1 MPLWASILLPLL
13 VGLVAVAGGIL
24 GTYVTG
30 RLERERERRKLLV
43 ETARPFAEKLSG
55 AWDSVVYAREL
66 AEDELDHREEMKQG
80 LGTAKH
86 LAGEASV
93 PLAPV
98 RLLFGSEIGK
108 AAERALAE
116 VKSTTTYL
124 ERLCEAPD
132 PGEAQE
138 HKARAREAYE
148 RADEM
153 QRIFFSRAGDA
164 IWQAEIGPVRR
175 SLPGRPGL
183 RRARR

>member
-30 RLERERERRKLLV
+30 RLERERERRRLLV
-43 ETARPFAEKLSG
+43 ETTGPFVEKLGG
-55 AWDSVVYAREL
+55 AWDSVVYAIEL
-66 AEDELDHREEMKQG
+66 AEDEVDHSKEMKQA

-98 RLLFGSEIGK
+98 RLLFGTEIGK
-108 AAERALAE
+108 VAEQALAE
-116 VKSTTTYL
+116 IKSTATYL
-124 ERLCEAPD
+124 ERFCEAAA
-132 PGEAQE
+132 PGDAEE
-138 HKARAREAYE
+138 LRRAREAYQ

-153 QRIFFSRAGDA
+153 QRSLYSRAGDA
-164 IWQAEIGPVRR
+164 IWQARIGPPVRR
-175 SLPGRPGL
+175 LL
-183 RRARR
+183 